1 MVIVAFQP
9 REKYAVNYTTLDQY
23 DYGQILRIQGLK
35 LPKTVEVH
43 FSTQET
49 GGTSITRVGVTKDG
63 VTDVLIP
70 DSVLENGDTTQ
81 NYSIFAFV
89 YITDAT
95 SGKTEYRAK
104 LEVKA
109 RPKPEVPGGSDN
121 PDVFRDAVLAVR
133 ESAEK
138 AEEAQRQTDED
149 AKKTTEDRKA
159 VEHAVESVKDITEQ
173 VARVE
178 ELSRNAQEAATQTQN
193 AAQGI
198 ITDRKQIQKNTTE
211 IGALKEEIPSK
222 LSELQE
228 DGMHRTVTD
237 AEKENWNA
245 KSNFSGNY
253 NDLENKPAIPTVPD
267 ALPNPHA
274 LTFSGAIT
282 AEYDGSG
289 AVMVT
294 IPDAQIERIE
304 KLGTDTVVELQPNKL
319 YIFPEME
326 SLTYTLA
333 HAADA
338 GVANE
343 YHFVFKSG
351 ATPTEVIHPQGVS
364 VGNFTVDANKIYEVS
379 VMENLLTSQNWE
391 VAV

>member
-1 MVIVAFQP
+1 MVIVAFP
-9 REKYAVNYTTLDQY
+9 PGEKYAVNYTTLDQY

-81 NYSIFAFV
+81 NYSVFAFV
-89 YITDAT
+89 YVTDDT
-95 SGKTEYRAK
+95 SGKTEYRAR

-138 AEEAQRQTDED
+138 AEEAQRQADED

-211 IGALKEEIPSK
+211 ISALKEGIPSK

-228 DGMHRTVTD
+228 DNTHRTVTD

-245 KSNFSGNY
+245 KSDFSGNY
-253 NDLENKPAIPTVPD
+253 NDLENKPDIPTVPD

-294 IPDAQIERIE
+294 IPDAQTERIE
-304 KLGTDTVVELQPNKL
+304 KLPADTIVELQPNKL
-319 YIFPEME
+319 YIFPEMA

-333 HAADA
+333 SAEKKHAA
-338 GVANE
+338 E

-351 ATPTEVIHPQGVS
+351 TVPTEIVHPKGIS
-364 VGNFTVDANKIYEVS
+364 VGNFAVNANKIYEVS

-391 VAV
+391 AVT

>member
-1 MVIVAFQP
+1 MVIVAFP
-9 REKYAVNYTTLDQY
+9 PGEKYAVNYTTLDQY
-23 DYGQILRIQGLK
+23 DYGQVLRIQGLK

-49 GGTSITRVGVTKDG
+49 GGTSVTRVGVTKDG

-89 YITDAT
+89 YVTDAT
-95 SGKTEYRAK
+95 SGKTEYRAR

-133 ESAEK
+133 ESALK
-138 AEEAQRQTDED
+138 AEEAQRQADED
-149 AKKTTEDRKA
+149 AKKTTEDRKT
-159 VEHAVESVKDITEQ
+159 VEDAVESVKDITEQ

-211 IGALKEEIPSK
+211 IGALKEGIPSK

-245 KSNFSGNY
+245 KSDFSGNY

-351 ATPTEVIHPQGVS
+351 ATPTEVIHPQSVS
-364 VGNFTVDANKIYEVS
+364 VGNFTVNANKIYEVS
-379 VMENLLTSQNWE
+379 IMENLLTSQNWE

>member
-9 REKYAVNYTTLDQY
+9 GEKYAVNYTTLDQY

-89 YITDAT
+89 YVTDAT
-95 SGKTEYRAK
+95 SGKTEYRAR

-133 ESAEK
+133 ESALK
-138 AEEAQRQTDED
+138 AEED

-198 ITDRKQIQKNTTE
+198 ITDREQIQKNTTE
-211 IGALKEEIPSK
+211 ISALKEGIPSK

-228 DGMHRTVTD
+228 DNTHRTVTD

-245 KSNFSGNY
+245 KSDFSGNY
-253 NDLENKPAIPTVPD
+253 NDLENKPDIPTVPD

-294 IPDAQIERIE
+294 IPDTQTERIE

>member
-9 REKYAVNYTTLDQY
+9 GEKYAVNYTTLDQY
-23 DYGQILRIQGLK
+23 DYGQVLRIQGLK

-89 YITDAT
+89 YVTDAT
-95 SGKTEYRAK
+95 SGKTEYRAR

-133 ESAEK
+133 ESALK
-138 AEEAQRQTDED
+138 AEEAQRQADED
-149 AKKTTEDRKA
+149 AKKTTEDRKT
-159 VEHAVESVKDITEQ
+159 VEDAVESVKDITEQ

-211 IGALKEEIPSK
+211 IGALKEGIPSK

-245 KSNFSGNY
+245 KSDFSGNY

-282 AEYDGSG
+282 AKYDGSG

-351 ATPTEVIHPQGVS
+351 ATPTEVIHPQSVS
-364 VGNFTVDANKIYEVS
+364 VGNLTVNANKIYEVS
-379 VMENLLTSQNWE
+379 IMENLLTSQNWE

>member
-9 REKYAVNYTTLDQY
+9 GEKYAVNYTTLDQY
-23 DYGQILRIQGLK
+23 DYGQVLRIQGLK

-89 YITDAT
+89 YITDTT
-95 SGKTEYRAK
+95 SGKTEYRAR

-133 ESAEK
+133 ESALK
-138 AEEAQRQTDED
+138 AEEAQRQADED
-149 AKKTTEDRKA
+149 AKKTTEDRKT
-159 VEHAVESVKDITEQ
+159 VEDAVESVKDITEQ

-211 IGALKEEIPSK
+211 IGALKEGIPSK

-245 KSNFSGNY
+245 KSDFSGNY

-351 ATPTEVIHPQGVS
+351 ATPTEVIHPQSVS